1 MKANVLPHEDELSV
15 RSAGLSNRSTKVPQ
29 EIKIINEQVLPKQKS
44 DIPEVI
50 ETGEENHNTLER
62 SNLMEDIPEE
72 ENNNTDE
79 MDTITER
86 EKEKSFDRRKSFRNY
101 RRSLAHSSSSLYS
114 RKSLDD
120 ESSNKVVTD
129 KDNFMI
135 EPLKSF
141 RLSRRSLAHSTSS
154 IYSSKECPICLETYK
169 ENDEICWSRNRNCTH
184 AFHLDCMVDWLMI
197 HDDCPLCRSNY
208 LEVDNPGTT

>member
-1 MKANVLPHEDELSV
+1 MPHEDELSA
-15 RSAGLSNRSTKVPQ
+15 RSAELSNRSIKVPQ
-29 EIKIINEQVLPKQKS
+29 SIKTNEQELSAQTSK
-44 DIPEVI
+44 IPEEI
-50 ETGEENHNTLER
+50 ETDVKNRNSLEM

-72 ENNNTDE
+72 ENSTNE
-79 MDTITER
+79 LEIDTITGR

-101 RRSLAHSSSSLYS
+101 RASLAHSSSSLYS
-114 RKSLDD
+114 RKSSDD
-120 ESSNKVVTD
+120 ESTNKVVIE
-129 KDNFMI
+129 KEDNIMI

-154 IYSSKECPICLETYK
+154 LYSQKECPICLETYK
-169 ENDEICWSRNRNCTH
+169 ENDDICWSRNKNCTH

-208 LEVDNPGTT
+208 LEGDNPATT